1 VVLFEKK
8 SPREDTDERG
18 LSADHGKG
26 AHPPALNRMSILNV
40 KDLVLR
46 LKDDLLDFVYPQSC
60 PICEKPLTRAERCV
74 CQRCWDTLTILPS
87 PFCPYCKSFLED
99 EKSATRCGCECR
111 NGPEGRTILAVR
123 SLGTFDDHYQKLIH
137 RFKYRRNLPLGRR
150 LAQRLG
156 QVVSETTGFVD
167 CDLVIP
173 VPLHRARHRER
184 GFNQS
189 DVLAHGVSQATGVVF
204 GKGILK
210 RKKNT
215 KDQTLLNAQQ
225 RAENVKD
232 AFQVKLPN
240 SVNDKRV
247 ILVDDV
253 MTTGATLNECARM
266 LSAAGA
272 RQVLAATLAV
282 VVD

>member
-1 VVLFEKK
+1 
-8 SPREDTDERG
+8 
-18 LSADHGKG
+18 
-26 AHPPALNRMSILNV
+26 MSIHGV
-40 KDLVLR
+40 KDLVFR
-46 LKDDLLDFVYPQSC
+46 LKDDLLDFVYPQTC
-60 PICEKPLTRAERCV
+60 AICRKPLAREEKSV
-74 CQRCWDTLTILPS
+74 CRQCWNTLTILPA
-87 PFCPYCKSFLED
+87 PFCPRCKVFLED
-99 EKSATRCGCECR
+99 EQSVARHRCDSSDR
-111 NGPEGRTILAVR
+111 PDDRMILALR
-123 SLGTFDDHYQKLIH
+123 SLGTFDDYYQNLIH
-137 RFKYRRNLPLGRR
+137 RFKYGKSLPLGRR

-156 QVVSETTGFVD
+156 QVVSQTTGFED

-189 DVLAHGVSQATGVVF
+189 DVLAQGISKATGVAF

-215 KDQTLLNAQQ
+215 KDQTHLNAQQ

-232 AFQVKLPN
+232 AFIVKRPDLT
-240 SVNDKRV
+240 DGKRV

-253 MTTGATLNECARM
+253 MTTGATLNECART
-266 LSAAGA
+266 LRTAGA
-272 RQVLAATLAV
+272 KEVLAVTLAV

>member
-1 VVLFEKK
+1 
-8 SPREDTDERG
+8 
-18 LSADHGKG
+18 
-26 AHPPALNRMSILNV
+26 MSILSV

-60 PICEKPLTRAERCV
+60 PICGRPLDREDKHV
-74 CQRCWDTLTILPS
+74 CRQCWNTLTILPA

-99 EKSATRCGCECR
+99 KGPAIWGGCECSNR
-111 NGPEGRTILAVR
+111 PEDRMILTVR
-123 SLGTFDDHYQKLIH
+123 SLGTFDDHYQKIIH
-137 RFKYRRNLPLGRR
+137 RFKYGKSLPLGRR

-156 QVVSETTGFVD
+156 QVVSETTGFAD

-189 DVLAHGVSQATGVVF
+189 DVLAQGISEATGVTF

-210 RKKNT
+210 RKRNT
-215 KDQTLLNAQQ
+215 KDQTHLNAQQ

-232 AFQVKLPN
+232 AFVVKLPD
-240 SVNDKRV
+240 SVDGKRV

-253 MTTGATLNECARM
+253 MTTGATLNECAGM
-266 LSAAGA
+266 LRSAGA

>member
-1 VVLFEKK
+1 
-8 SPREDTDERG
+8 
-18 LSADHGKG
+18 
-26 AHPPALNRMSILNV
+26 M
-40 KDLVLR
+40 
-46 LKDDLLDFVYPQSC
+46 DFIYPQSC
-60 PICEKPLTRAERCV
+60 PICEKPLSREEKFV
-74 CQRCWDTLTILPS
+74 CQQCWDTLTILPF
-87 PFCPYCKSFLED
+87 PFCPYCKSFLDD
-99 EKSATRCGCECR
+99 EESATRCGCECLNR
-111 NGPEGRTILAVR
+111 PEERMILAVR

-137 RFKYRRNLPLGRR
+137 RFKYGKSLPLGRR

-156 QVVSETTGFVD
+156 QVVSETTGFMD

-173 VPLHRARHRER
+173 VPLHRAKHRER

-189 DVLAHGVSQATGVVF
+189 DVLGEGISQATGVAF

-215 KDQTLLNAQQ
+215 KDQTHLNAQQ

-232 AFQVKLPN
+232 AFVVKRPDLT
-240 SVNDKRV
+240 DGKRV

-266 LSAAGA
+266 LRTVGVKE
-272 RQVLAATLAV
+272 VLAATLAV